1 LAKVEEKALLSDST
15 KWLSKS
21 DFLVA
26 RSCPGKLYFKKH
38 AFPSVVEQDD
48 YMEMLADGG
57 FMIEKMA
64 QLSYPEG
71 IEIGGTNKEAVKE
84 TEQQLKRE
92 SVTLLQPAVL
102 SQGKFI
108 RIDILRRNGTKLELI
123 EVKSKSFDSAKF
135 VEYGGDATR
144 YFEKIEWTAYVE
156 DVAFQKHVLKE
167 RFPEAQVEAYLLLP
181 DKTKKTAVEGM
192 IGWFKLLK
200 DGDSSSWRPRVEFT
214 GDLGQVR
221 KNNFLTLVGVD
232 EIVDRTIPL
241 ILDDVALYTS
251 AVMSE
256 ERLKAAVS
264 IKCRDCE
271 YNDVDVEH
279 PKSGFALCWG
289 NRAEASPHIL
299 TLGQLGNINKTKD
312 CINKLIAEGKSSV
325 YDVPESLV
333 RDKYNN
339 RPYYQVAK
347 KNEFLLPEFG
357 EALDQIQYPLHFV
370 DFETSQMAM
379 PYHAGMRP
387 YQRVLF
393 QWSCHRIDKPGA
405 TPTHAEWI
413 NTKDVCPNVEFGE
426 SLVRCLSDR
435 GSILT
440 WSPYENTQLR
450 YLLDFIEENGID
462 NPGLLRWLQ
471 ATVATKDIDSGR
483 IIDLNKVALKCYF
496 HPQMGARTS
505 IKVTLP
511 AVLSSAKS
519 ERIKDL
525 LKAEGLLQLDEND
538 LIQDPY
544 SLLPPFE
551 IYGQSENV
559 RDGTG
564 AMRAYQEMLYGDVSR
579 DQAARREYEK
589 ALLRYCKV
597 DTLAMVLIW
606 EHWLYLYRM
615 ARR

>member
-1 LAKVEEKALLSDST
+1 L
-15 KWLSKS
+15 
-21 DFLVA
+21 
-26 RSCPGKLYFKKH
+26 
-38 AFPSVVEQDD
+38 
-48 YMEMLADGG
+48 
-57 FMIEKMA
+57 
-64 QLSYPEG
+64 
-71 IEIGGTNKEAVKE
+71 KE
-84 TEQQLKRE
+84 TEQQLNRE
-92 SVTLLQPAVL
+92 SVTLFQPAIF
-102 SQGKFI
+102 SNGKFI
-108 RIDILRRNGTKLELI
+108 RIDILRKMGAKLELI

-135 VEYGGDATR
+135 DEWGGDATR
-144 YFEKIEWTAYVE
+144 YFEKSEWSPYIE
-156 DVAFQKHVLKE
+156 DVAFQKHVLQEK
-167 RFPEAQVEAYLLLP
+167 FPKAQIEAYLLLP
-181 DKTKKTAVEGM
+181 DKTKKTTVEGM
-192 IGWFKLLK
+192 IGWFKLHK
-200 DGDSSSWRPRVEFT
+200 DDDSGFWRPKVEFS
-214 GDLGQVR
+214 GDRELVR
-221 KNNFLTLVGVD
+221 RNNFLTLIVVD
-232 EIVDRTIPL
+232 EIVEQTIPL
-241 ILDDVALYTS
+241 ILEDIELFTS
-251 AVMSE
+251 AITSE

-271 YNDVDVEH
+271 YKDVDEEH
-279 PKSGFALCWG
+279 PRSGFAVCWG

-299 TLGQLGNINKTKD
+299 TLGQLGNINKNKD

-339 RPYYQVAK
+339 RPYYQVARK
-347 KNEFLLPEFG
+347 DEFLLPEFG
-357 EALDQIQYPLHFV
+357 EVLNQIEYPLHFV

-393 QWSCHRIDKPGA
+393 QWSCHTIEKPGA

-413 NTKDVCPNVEFGE
+413 NTRDVCPNVEFGE
-426 SLVRCLSDR
+426 TLVDCLQDR

-450 YLLDFIEENGID
+450 YLLDFIEENGV
-462 NPGLLRWLQ
+462 NNLGLLRWLQ
-471 ATVATKDIDSGR
+471 ATVTTKENDPGR
-483 IIDLNKVALKCYF
+483 IIDLNKVALKCYY
-496 HPQMGARTS
+496 HPLMGARTS

-519 ERIKDL
+519 QKIKDL
-525 LKAEGLLQLDEND
+525 LKAEGLLQLDERGV
-538 LIQDPY
+538 IQDPY

-559 RDGTG
+559 HDGTG
-564 AMRAYQEMLYGDVSR
+564 AMRAYQEMLYGDVSS

-606 EHWLYLYRM
+606 EHWLHLHKNRGNT
-615 ARR
+615 

>member
-1 LAKVEEKALLSDST
+1 MAEESLLADPSE
-15 KWLSKS
+15 WLSKS

-38 AFPSVVEQDD
+38 AFPSVIDEDD

-64 QLSYPEG
+64 QICYPEG
-71 IEIGGTNKEAVKE
+71 IEINGTNGEAIKE
-84 TEQQLKRE
+84 TERQLQRD
-92 SVTLLQPAVL
+92 SVTLFQPAVF
-102 SQGKFI
+102 SKGKFI
-108 RIDILRRNGTKLELI
+108 RIDILRKNGAELEMI
-123 EVKSKSFDSAKF
+123 EVKSKSFDSARF
-135 VEYGGDATR
+135 DEYGGDATR
-144 YFEKIEWTAYVE
+144 YFEKGEWTAYIE

-167 RFPEAQVEAYLLLP
+167 RFPNAQVEVYLLLP
-181 DKTKKTAVEGM
+181 DKAKKTTVEGL
-192 IGWFKLLK
+192 IGWFKLHK
-200 DGDSSSWRPRVEFT
+200 DGDSGSWRPKVEFT
-214 GDLGQVR
+214 GNPDLVR

-232 EIVDRTIPL
+232 EIVERTINL
-241 ILDDVALYTS
+241 ILEDIDLYAS
-251 AVMSE
+251 AISSE
-256 ERLKAAVS
+256 ERLKTAVS

-271 YNDVDVEH
+271 YNAIDAEH
-279 PKSGFALCWG
+279 PKSGFAVCWG
-289 NRAEASPHIL
+289 TRAEASPHIL
-299 TLGQLGNINKTKD
+299 TLGQLGNINRSKH

-325 YDVPESLV
+325 YDVPQSLV

-339 RPYYQVAK
+339 RPFYQVARK
-347 KNEFLLPEFG
+347 DEFLLPEFG
-357 EALDQIQYPLHFV
+357 EVLDQIEYPLHFV

-393 QWSCHRIDKPGA
+393 QWSSHTIDKPGA

-413 NTKDVCPNVEFGE
+413 NTKDVCPNMEFGE
-426 SLVRCLSDR
+426 SLVRCLGDH

-450 YLLDFIEENGID
+450 YLLDFMEENGID
-462 NPGLLRWLQ
+462 NPSLLAWLR
-471 ATVATKDIDSGR
+471 ATVVTKDNDPGR
-483 IIDLNKVALKCYF
+483 IIDLNKVALKSYF
-496 HPQMGARTS
+496 HPLMGARTS

-511 AVLSSAKS
+511 TVLSSAKS

-525 LKAEGLLQLDEND
+525 LRTEGLLQLDENG

-559 RDGTG
+559 QNGTG
-564 AMRAYQEMLYGDVSR
+564 AMRAYQEMLYGDVSS
-579 DQAARREYEK
+579 DQAARLEYEK
-589 ALLRYCKV
+589 ALLRYCRV

-606 EHWLYLYRM
+606 EHWLCLHN
-615 ARR
+615 AAS

>member
-1 LAKVEEKALLSDST
+1 MENGTLPAGST

-64 QLSYPEG
+64 QLCYPEG
-71 IEIGGTNKEAVKE
+71 IEIGGTNEEALKE
-84 TEQQLKRE
+84 TEQLLQRD
-92 SVTLLQPAVL
+92 SVTMFQPAFF
-102 SQGKFI
+102 SKGKFV
-108 RIDILRRNGTKLELI
+108 RIDILRKNGTKLELI

-135 VEYGGDATR
+135 DEYGRDAAR
-144 YFEKIEWTAYVE
+144 YFEKSEWTAYIE

-167 RFPEAQVEAYLLLP
+167 GFPEAQIEAYLLLP
-181 DKTKKTAVEGM
+181 DKAKKTAVEGM
-192 IGWFKLLK
+192 IGWFKLFK
-200 DGDSSSWRPRVEFT
+200 DAGASGSWRPKVEFT
-214 GDLGQVR
+214 GDSDLVR
-221 KNNFLTLVGVD
+221 KNSFLTLVDVD
-232 EIVDRTIPL
+232 EIVDRTISL
-241 ILDDVALYTS
+241 ILDDIDLYAS
-251 AVMSE
+251 AISSD

-271 YNDVDVEH
+271 YKDVDEEH

-289 NRAEASPHIL
+289 NRAEVSPHIL
-299 TLGQLGNINKTKD
+299 ALGQLGNINKSKD

-325 YDVPESLV
+325 YDVPQSLV

-339 RPYYQVAK
+339 RPFYQVAK
-347 KNEFLLPEFG
+347 KDEFLLPEFG
-357 EALDQIQYPLHFV
+357 EILKSIEYPLHFV

-393 QWSCHRIDKPGA
+393 QWSCHTIDEPGK

-413 NTKDVCPNVEFGE
+413 NTRDVCPNVEFGD
-426 SLVRCLSDR
+426 SLVRCLGDR

-462 NPGLLRWLQ
+462 NPGLLGWLQ
-471 ATVATKDIDSGR
+471 ATVATKENDPGR
-483 IIDLNKVALKCYF
+483 IVDLNKVAIKCYF
-496 HPQMGARTS
+496 HPLMGARTS

-525 LKAEGLLQLDEND
+525 LRPESLLQLDESGG
-538 LIQDPY
+538 LQDPY

-559 RDGTG
+559 QNGTG
-564 AMRAYQEMLYGDVSR
+564 AMRAYQEMLYGDVSS
-579 DQAARREYEK
+579 DQAARLEYEN
-589 ALLRYCKV
+589 ALLRYCRV

-606 EHWLYLYRM
+606 EHWLHLHN
-615 ARR
+615 AA